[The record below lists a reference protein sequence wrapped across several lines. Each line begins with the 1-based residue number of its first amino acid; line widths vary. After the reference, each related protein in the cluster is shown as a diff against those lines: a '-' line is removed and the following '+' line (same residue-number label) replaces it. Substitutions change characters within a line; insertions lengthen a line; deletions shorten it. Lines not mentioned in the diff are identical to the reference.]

1 MSQDFKQPVL
11 LSLEGGN
18 AQPLSVRAKA
28 LVFSDPI
35 SATLLEYIERIAP
48 SEAPVLIGGET
59 GTGKELVA
67 RHIHLLSGRKG
78 PFLAVNCGAISDQ
91 LAESELFGHEAGAF
105 TGAVGKREGWFEAAN
120 EGTLFLDEIGDLP
133 LPLQVKLLRVL
144 QEKEVVR
151 IGSRKSIPVNVRLV
165 VATNVD
171 LDYAVSAG
179 HFRRDLL
186 YRINIAHVKL
196 PPLRERPGDIM
207 PLAEH
212 FLKTYATKM
221 GHRLPQFSSAAI
233 ELLLHYSWPGN
244 IRELEN
250 VVHFAL
256 LVASGEKIE
265 SSHLKVTGGWNTGNN
280 FQQVPQPVHAPQF
293 VQPFAQHLPQSAHN
307 TGSYNAA
314 NANGTGTNGFN
325 ANGFGNHP
333 TNAQGGSDGNDPM
346 TAIAKQLR
354 RIFNEQGNGNHF
366 DSLER
371 LIVHEAFAH
380 VRSNQVHASALLG
393 ISRNVMRTLLKRHGL
408 LVESGYAKGSDAS
421 LTDDEPVLST
431 LDGSLAS

>member
-1 MSQDFKQPVL
+1 VIQENKQPVL

-91 LAESELFGHEAGAF
+91 LAESELFGHEAGSF

-186 YRINIAHVKL
+186 YRINIAQVKL
-196 PPLRERPGDIM
+196 PPLRERPGDIL

-212 FLKTYATKM
+212 FLKTYSQRM
-221 GHRLPQFSSAAI
+221 GYRQPQFSAGAI
-233 ELLLHYSWPGN
+233 ELLLTYSWPGN

-256 LVASGEKIE
+256 LVSSGDKIE
-265 SSHLKVTGGWNTGNN
+265 PAHLKVTGGWNTGSNH
-280 FQQVPQPVHAPQF
+280 QQVPQPVH
-293 VQPFAQHLPQSAHN
+293 QPLHSVN
-307 TGSYNAA
+307 TQTHAFGNP
-314 NANGTGTNGFN
+314 
-325 ANGFGNHP
+325 GFGVHP
-333 TNAQGGSDGNDPM
+333 GSLNGSDNGSGNSDDPM

-354 RIFNEQGNGNHF
+354 RLFTEQGDSNHF
-366 DSLER
+366 DKLES

-380 VRSNQVHASALLG
+380 VRSNQVHGAALLG

-408 LVESGYAKGSDAS
+408 LADAGFTRTSDG
-421 LTDDEPVLST
+421 TDQDDELQ
-431 LDGSLAS
+431 SLNASFAG

>member
-1 MSQDFKQPVL
+1 MPESSKPPVV

-35 SATLLEYIERIAP
+35 SADLLEYIERISP

-78 PFLAVNCGAISDQ
+78 PFLAVNCGAISDH
-91 LAESELFGHEAGAF
+91 LAESELFGHEAGSF

-120 EGTLFLDEIGDLP
+120 GGTLFLDEIGDLP

-151 IGSRKSIPVNVRLV
+151 IGSRKSIPVDVRLV
-165 VATNVD
+165 AATNVD
-171 LDYAVSAG
+171 LDYAVNAG

-196 PPLRERPGDIM
+196 PPLRDRPGDVL
-207 PLAEH
+207 PLAEY
-212 FLKTYATKM
+212 FLKSYSQRM
-221 GHRLPQFSSAAI
+221 GQKLPEFSAEAI
-233 ELLLHYSWPGN
+233 DLLLNYSWPGN

-256 LVASGEKIE
+256 LVAGTNIIDA
-265 SSHLKVTGGWNTGNN
+265 SHLKVTGGWDTGASRATSAPIQNIN
-280 FQQVPQPVHAPQF
+280 RQPQELAAATPVYQTAA
-293 VQPFAQHLPQSAHN
+293 AQDDPLIII
-307 TGSYNAA
+307 
-314 NANGTGTNGFN
+314 
-325 ANGFGNHP
+325 
-333 TNAQGGSDGNDPM
+333 AQ
-346 TAIAKQLR
+346 QLR
-354 RIFNEQGNGNHF
+354 RLFTDYGDGPHF
-366 DSLER
+366 EKLES
-371 LIVHEAFAH
+371 LIVHQAFAY
-380 VRSNQVHASALLG
+380 VRSNQVHGAALLG

-408 LVESGYAKGSDAS
+408 L
-421 LTDDEPVLST
+421 TDQYQGRGGNEGETHHFVSELQA
-431 LDGSLAS
+431 G

>member
-1 MSQDFKQPVL
+1 MSDTSKQSIV

-28 LVFSDPI
+28 LVFSDPV
-35 SATLLEYIERIAP
+35 SADLLAYIERISP

-91 LAESELFGHEAGAF
+91 LAESELFGHEAGSF

-120 EGTLFLDEIGDLP
+120 GGTLFLDEIGDLP

-151 IGSRKSIPVNVRLV
+151 IGSRKSIAVDVRLV
-165 VATNVD
+165 AATNVD

-196 PPLRERPGDIM
+196 PPLRDRPGDVL
-207 PLAEH
+207 PLAAH
-212 FLKTYATKM
+212 FLKTYSQRM
-221 GHRLPQFSSAAI
+221 GHRQPQFSAEAA

-256 LVASGEKIE
+256 LVAGTDIIDA
-265 SSHLKVTGGWNTGNN
+265 SHLKVTGGWDTGASQPSRPFITAQNTHPGSGL
-280 FQQVPQPVHAPQF
+280 PGSGLPGSGHPGSGYPDATSGSLP
-293 VQPFAQHLPQSAHN
+293 PSGPSGDDPLSIIAQ
-307 TGSYNAA
+307 
-314 NANGTGTNGFN
+314 
-325 ANGFGNHP
+325 
-333 TNAQGGSDGNDPM
+333 
-346 TAIAKQLR
+346 QLR
-354 RIFNEQGNGNHF
+354 RLFVKYGDDAHF
-366 DSLER
+366 ENLEK
-371 LIVHEAFAH
+371 LIVSEAFH
-380 VRSNQVHASALLG
+380 YVKSNQVHAAALLG
-393 ISRNVMRTLLKRHGL
+393 ISRNVMRTLLKRHGF
-408 LVESGYAKGSDAS
+408 
-421 LTDDEPVLST
+421 
-431 LDGSLAS
+431 LDGPYLRTDEKYHANNVAEAENSVLPTHQYY

>member
-1 MSQDFKQPVL
+1 MIQENKQPVL

-59 GTGKELVA
+59 GTGKELIA

-91 LAESELFGHEAGAF
+91 LAESELFGHEAGSF

-186 YRINIAHVKL
+186 YRINIAQVKL
-196 PPLRERPGDIM
+196 PPLRERPGDVL

-212 FLKTYATKM
+212 FLKVYSQRM
-221 GHRLPQFSSAAI
+221 GYRQPQFSAGAV
-233 ELLLHYSWPGN
+233 ELLLTYSWPGN

-256 LVASGEKIE
+256 LVSSGDKIE
-265 SSHLKVTGGWNTGNN
+265 PAHLKVTGGWNTGTHH
-280 FQQVPQPVHAPQF
+280 QQVPQPVHQPLHNANTQAHGF
-293 VQPFAQHLPQSAHN
+293 SHSGFGVQP
-307 TGSYNAA
+307 GSPN
-314 NANGTGTNGFN
+314 
-325 ANGFGNHP
+325 
-333 TNAQGGSDGNDPM
+333 GSDISPGNGSGNSDDPM

-354 RIFNEQGNGNHF
+354 RLFIEQGDSDHF
-366 DSLER
+366 DKLES

-380 VRSNQVHASALLG
+380 VRSNQVHGAALLG

-408 LVESGYAKGSDAS
+408 LADTGFARSEDHTNEQDENFSADAS
-421 LTDDEPVLST
+421 Y
-431 LDGSLAS
+431 AR

>member
-1 MSQDFKQPVL
+1 MSQEFKQPVL

-67 RHIHLLSGRKG
+67 RHIHSLSGRKG

-91 LAESELFGHEAGAF
+91 LAESELFGHEAGSF

-133 LPLQVKLLRVL
+133 LPMQVKLLRVL

-165 VATNVD
+165 AATNVD

-196 PPLRERPGDIM
+196 PPLRERPGDVM

-212 FLKTYATKM
+212 FLKTYAQKM
-221 GHRLPQFSSAAI
+221 GHRIPQFSPAAVQ
-233 ELLLHYSWPGN
+233 LLLHYSWPGN

-256 LVASGEKIE
+256 LVASGDKIE
-265 SSHLKVTGGWNTGNN
+265 PSHLKVTGGWNTGNS
-280 FQQVPQPVHAPQF
+280 FQQIPQPVHAPQNVPQ
-293 VQPFAQHLPQSAHN
+293 VQAVKNGGYSSPYSNQHSSPYGHPGSQFPNHN
-307 TGSYNAA
+307 NGS
-314 NANGTGTNGFN
+314 G
-325 ANGFGNHP
+325 
-333 TNAQGGSDGNDPM
+333 DGDDPM
-346 TAIAKQLR
+346 TVIAKQLR
-354 RIFNEQGNGNHF
+354 RLFTEQGNGNHF
-366 DSLER
+366 DNLES

-408 LVESGYAKGSDAS
+408 LVDSGYKQNEPDNYDNNANVTSLDAS
-421 LTDDEPVLST
+421 LA
-431 LDGSLAS
+431 G

>member
-1 MSQDFKQPVL
+1 MPDSSKPPVV

-35 SATLLEYIERIAP
+35 SADLLEYIERISP

-78 PFLAVNCGAISDQ
+78 PFLAVNCGAISDH
-91 LAESELFGHEAGAF
+91 LAESELFGHEAGSF

-120 EGTLFLDEIGDLP
+120 GGTLFLDEIGDLP

-151 IGSRKSIPVNVRLV
+151 IGSRKSIPVDVRLV
-165 VATNVD
+165 AATNVD
-171 LDYAVSAG
+171 LDYAVNAG

-196 PPLRERPGDIM
+196 PPLRDRPGDVL
-207 PLAEH
+207 PLAEY
-212 FLKTYATKM
+212 FLKSYSQRM
-221 GHRLPQFSSAAI
+221 GQKLPEFSAEAI
-233 ELLLHYSWPGN
+233 DLLLNYSWPGN

-256 LVASGEKIE
+256 LVAGTNIIDA
-265 SSHLKVTGGWNTGNN
+265 SHLKVTGGWD
-280 FQQVPQPVHAPQF
+280 
-293 VQPFAQHLPQSAHN
+293 
-307 TGSYNAA
+307 TGSARTASPALQNINKRPQQHGVPTSFAAA
-314 NANGTGTNGFN
+314 NTQDDPFTII
-325 ANGFGNHP
+325 
-333 TNAQGGSDGNDPM
+333 AQ
-346 TAIAKQLR
+346 QLR
-354 RIFNEQGNGNHF
+354 RLFTEQGDGPHF
-366 DSLER
+366 EKLES
-371 LIVHEAFAH
+371 LIVHQAFAY
-380 VRSNQVHASALLG
+380 VRSNQVHGAALLG

-408 LVESGYAKGSDAS
+408 L
-421 LTDDEPVLST
+421 TDHYQSRINGEGEAHSFANELQA
-431 LDGSLAS
+431 G

>member
-1 MSQDFKQPVL
+1 MSDTSKQPVV

-28 LVFSDPI
+28 LVFSDPV
-35 SATLLEYIERIAP
+35 SAELLEYIERISP

-78 PFLAVNCGAISDQ
+78 PFLAVNCGAISDH
-91 LAESELFGHEAGAF
+91 LAESELFGHEAGSF

-120 EGTLFLDEIGDLP
+120 GGTLFLDEIGDLP

-151 IGSRKSIPVNVRLV
+151 IGSRKSIAVDVRLV
-165 VATNVD
+165 AATNVD
-171 LDYAVSAG
+171 LDYAVNAG

-196 PPLRERPGDIM
+196 PPLRERPGDVL
-207 PLAEH
+207 PLAEY
-212 FLKTYATKM
+212 FLKLYSQRM
-221 GHRLPQFSSAAI
+221 GYRTPQFSPEALD
-233 ELLLHYSWPGN
+233 LLLHYSWPGN

-256 LVASGEKIE
+256 LVAGSDTIDA
-265 SSHLKVTGGWNTGNN
+265 SHLKVTGGWNTGTHNAHEG
-280 FQQVPQPVHAPQF
+280 QAHAARTTESTAAGTATASQGS
-293 VQPFAQHLPQSAHN
+293 VSAVSRN
-307 TGSYNAA
+307 SA
-314 NANGTGTNGFN
+314 
-325 ANGFGNHP
+325 
-333 TNAQGGSDGNDPM
+333 DPM
-346 TAIAKQLR
+346 TIIGQQLR
-354 RIFNEQGNGNHF
+354 RLFAESGDGPHF
-366 DSLER
+366 DQLES
-371 LIVHEAFAH
+371 LIVNEAFAY
-380 VRSNQVHASALLG
+380 VKSNQVHGAALLG

-408 LVESGYAKGSDAS
+408 LVDHSLVRAADAAERSKQFNESFARVNEGLKGLHA
-421 LTDDEPVLST
+421 V
-431 LDGSLAS
+431 

>member
-1 MSQDFKQPVL
+1 MIQENKQPVL

-48 SEAPVLIGGET
+48 SDAPVLIGGET

-91 LAESELFGHEAGAF
+91 LAESELFGHEAGSF

-186 YRINIAHVKL
+186 YRINIAQVKL
-196 PPLRERPGDIM
+196 PPLRERPGDVL

-212 FLKTYATKM
+212 FLKTYSQRM
-221 GHRLPQFSSAAI
+221 GYRQPQFSAGAV
-233 ELLLHYSWPGN
+233 ELLLTYSWPGN

-256 LVASGEKIE
+256 LVSSGDKIE
-265 SSHLKVTGGWNTGNN
+265 PAHLKVTGGWNTGTQH
-280 FQQVPQPVHAPQF
+280 QQVPQPVH
-293 VQPFAQHLPQSAHN
+293 QPLHSANNQAH
-307 TGSYNAA
+307 S
-314 NANGTGTNGFN
+314 FN
-325 ANGFGNHP
+325 NSGFGVQ
-333 TNAQGGSDGNDPM
+333 QGSLNGSDNNSGNGSGNSDDPM

-354 RIFNEQGNGNHF
+354 RLFTEQGDSDHF
-366 DSLER
+366 DKLES

-380 VRSNQVHASALLG
+380 VRSNQVHGAALLG

-408 LVESGYAKGSDAS
+408 LADTGFTRVGEHSDQE
-421 LTDDEPVLST
+421 DELQNLNPSFA
-431 LDGSLAS
+431 G

>member
-1 MSQDFKQPVL
+1 MIQENKQPVL

-28 LVFSDPI
+28 LVFSDPV
-35 SATLLEYIERIAP
+35 SAKLLEYIERIAP
-48 SEAPVLIGGET
+48 SDAPVLINGET

-91 LAESELFGHEAGAF
+91 LAESELFGHEAGSF

-133 LPLQVKLLRVL
+133 LPMQVKLLRVL
-144 QEKEVVR
+144 QEKEIVR
-151 IGSRKSIPVNVRLV
+151 IGSRKSIPINVRLV

-171 LDYAVSAG
+171 LDYAVTAG

-186 YRINIAHVKL
+186 YRINIAQVKL
-196 PPLRERPGDIM
+196 PPLRERPGDVL

-212 FLKTYATKM
+212 FLKTYTQRM
-221 GHRLPQFSSAAI
+221 GYRQPQFSASAI
-233 ELLLHYSWPGN
+233 ELLLTYSWPGN

-256 LVASGEKIE
+256 LVSSGDKIE
-265 SSHLKVTGGWNTGNN
+265 PAHLKVTGGWNTGAQNQN
-280 FQQVPQPVHAPQF
+280 HQALLSANQQNTPRDAQITQPPVTQN
-293 VQPFAQHLPQSAHN
+293 S
-307 TGSYNAA
+307 S
-314 NANGTGTNGFN
+314 
-325 ANGFGNHP
+325 
-333 TNAQGGSDGNDPM
+333 GGGDDPM

-354 RIFNEQGNGNHF
+354 RLFTEYGDGQHF
-366 DSLER
+366 DNLES
-371 LIVHEAFAH
+371 LIVHEAFAFA
-380 VRSNQVHASALLG
+380 RNNQVHTSALLG

-408 LVESGYAKGSDAS
+408 LVDAGYSRKDDATDNEQDVSEFDAS
-421 LTDDEPVLST
+421 F
-431 LDGSLAS
+431 AR

>member
-1 MSQDFKQPVL
+1 MIQENKQPVL

-48 SEAPVLIGGET
+48 SDAPVLIGGET

-91 LAESELFGHEAGAF
+91 LAESELFGHEAGSF

-133 LPLQVKLLRVL
+133 LPMQVKLLRVL
-144 QEKEVVR
+144 QEKEIVR

-186 YRINIAHVKL
+186 YRINIAQVKL
-196 PPLRERPGDIM
+196 PPLRERPGDIL

-212 FLKTYATKM
+212 FLKTYSQRM
-221 GHRLPQFSSAAI
+221 GYRQPQFSTGAV
-233 ELLLHYSWPGN
+233 ELLLTYSWPGN

-256 LVASGEKIE
+256 LVSSGDKIE
-265 SSHLKVTGGWNTGNN
+265 PAHLKVTGGWNTGTQH
-280 FQQVPQPVHAPQF
+280 QQVPQLVH
-293 VQPFAQHLPQSAHN
+293 QPLHSANNQAH
-307 TGSYNAA
+307 S
-314 NANGTGTNGFN
+314 FN
-325 ANGFGNHP
+325 HSGFG
-333 TNAQGGSDGNDPM
+333 TQQGPLNGSDNNSGNGSGSSDDPM

-354 RIFNEQGNGNHF
+354 RLFTEQGDSDHF
-366 DSLER
+366 DKLES

-380 VRSNQVHASALLG
+380 VRSNQVHGAALLG

-408 LVESGYAKGSDAS
+408 LSDAPFVRAEDNS
-421 LTDDEPVLST
+421 EQESELQNLNSSFA
-431 LDGSLAS
+431 G

>member
-1 MSQDFKQPVL
+1 MIQENKQPVL

-91 LAESELFGHEAGAF
+91 LAESELFGHEAGSF

-186 YRINIAHVKL
+186 YRINIAQVKL
-196 PPLRERPGDIM
+196 PPLRERPGDVL

-212 FLKTYATKM
+212 FLKTYSQRM
-221 GHRLPQFSSAAI
+221 GYRQPQFSAGAI
-233 ELLLHYSWPGN
+233 ELLLTYSWPGN

-256 LVASGEKIE
+256 LVSSGDKIE
-265 SSHLKVTGGWNTGNN
+265 PAHLKVTGGWNTGSNH
-280 FQQVPQPVHAPQF
+280 QQVPQPVH
-293 VQPFAQHLPQSAHN
+293 QPLH
-307 TGSYNAA
+307 AA
-314 NANGTGTNGFN
+314 NIQTHPFGNS
-325 ANGFGNHP
+325 GFGTQPGSLNGSG
-333 TNAQGGSDGNDPM
+333 GGSGNSDDPM

-354 RIFNEQGNGNHF
+354 RLFTEQGDSDHF
-366 DSLER
+366 DKLES

-380 VRSNQVHASALLG
+380 VRSNQVHGAALLG

-408 LVESGYAKGSDAS
+408 LADTGFTRAQDNADQEDELQSLNAS
-421 LTDDEPVLST
+421 FA
-431 LDGSLAS
+431 G

>member
-1 MSQDFKQPVL
+1 MSDSSKQPVV

-35 SATLLEYIERIAP
+35 SADLLEYIERISP

-67 RHIHLLSGRKG
+67 RHIHLLSGRTG
-78 PFLAVNCGAISDQ
+78 PFLAVNCGAISDH

-120 EGTLFLDEIGDLP
+120 GGTLFLDEIGDLP

-151 IGSRKSIPVNVRLV
+151 IGSRKSIAVDVRLV
-165 VATNVD
+165 AATNVD
-171 LDYAVSAG
+171 LDFAVSAG

-196 PPLRERPGDIM
+196 PPLRDRPGDIL
-207 PLAEH
+207 PLAEY
-212 FLKTYATKM
+212 FLKSYSTRM
-221 GHRLPQFSSAAI
+221 GHKQPQFSVEAI

-256 LVASGEKIE
+256 LVSGSDIVDT
-265 SSHLKVTGGWNTGNN
+265 SHLKVTGGWSTGSAHHVSQPIPNVSN
-280 FQQVPQPVHAPQF
+280 VLQRDFQPQSQPVEIINN
-293 VQPFAQHLPQSAHN
+293 VQA
-307 TGSYNAA
+307 
-314 NANGTGTNGFN
+314 
-325 ANGFGNHP
+325 
-333 TNAQGGSDGNDPM
+333 DPLSV
-346 TAIAKQLR
+346 IAVQLR
-354 RIFNEQGNGNHF
+354 RLFSEYGDGQHF
-366 DSLER
+366 EALESLV
-371 LIVHEAFAH
+371 VHQAFAH
-380 VRSNQVHASALLG
+380 VKSNQVHGAALLG

-408 LVESGYAKGSDAS
+408 L
-421 LTDDEPVLST
+421 TDKDSSKIIDDDSQIFVDELLV
-431 LDGSLAS
+431 G

>member
-1 MSQDFKQPVL
+1 MSQENKQPVL

-91 LAESELFGHEAGAF
+91 LAESELFGHEAGSF

-186 YRINIAHVKL
+186 YRINIAQVKL
-196 PPLRERPGDIM
+196 PPLRERPGDIL

-212 FLKTYATKM
+212 FLKTYSQRM
-221 GHRLPQFSSAAI
+221 GYRQPQFSAGAVD
-233 ELLLHYSWPGN
+233 LLVTYSWPGN

-256 LVASGEKIE
+256 LVSSGDKIE
-265 SSHLKVTGGWNTGNN
+265 PAHLKVTGGWNTGSNH
-280 FQQVPQPVHAPQF
+280 QQVPQPVHQPQ
-293 VQPFAQHLPQSAHN
+293 HS
-307 TGSYNAA
+307 
-314 NANGTGTNGFN
+314 ANGQNHSFGS
-325 ANGFGNHP
+325 NGFGVHHGGLN
-333 TNAQGGSDGNDPM
+333 GSDNGLGNNSGHGSGSGDDPM

-354 RIFNEQGNGNHF
+354 RLFTEQGDSDHF
-366 DSLER
+366 DKLES

-380 VRSNQVHASALLG
+380 VRSNQVHGAALLG

-408 LVESGYAKGSDAS
+408 LADTSFRGSDGDQEDDVQHLNAS
-421 LTDDEPVLST
+421 YA
-431 LDGSLAS
+431 G

>member
-1 MSQDFKQPVL
+1 VSDLIKQPVV

-35 SATLLEYIERIAP
+35 SASLLEYIERISP

-91 LAESELFGHEAGAF
+91 LAESELFGHEAGSF
-105 TGAVGKREGWFEAAN
+105 TGATGKREGWFEAAN
-120 EGTLFLDEIGDLP
+120 GGTLFLDEIGDLP
-133 LPLQVKLLRVL
+133 LPMQVKLLRVL

-151 IGSRKSIPVNVRLV
+151 IGSRKPVAVDVRLV
-165 VATNVD
+165 AATNVD

-196 PPLRERPGDIM
+196 PPLRDRPGDVL
-207 PLAEH
+207 PLAEY
-212 FLKTYATKM
+212 FLKSYSLRM
-221 GHRLPQFSSAAI
+221 GYKQPQFSVEATK
-233 ELLLHYSWPGN
+233 LLLHYSWPGN

-250 VVHFAL
+250 VIHFAL
-256 LVASGEKIE
+256 LVAGTDIIDA
-265 SSHLKVTGGWNTGNN
+265 SHLKVTGGWNTGADTSNN
-280 FQQVPQPVHAPQF
+280 YQASSQQPLPSLTQPTAGNSVVPITKSNDDPLSII
-293 VQPFAQHLPQSAHN
+293 AQ
-307 TGSYNAA
+307 
-314 NANGTGTNGFN
+314 
-325 ANGFGNHP
+325 
-333 TNAQGGSDGNDPM
+333 
-346 TAIAKQLR
+346 QLR
-354 RIFNEQGNGNHF
+354 KLFIEAGDNAHF
-366 DSLER
+366 DKLEN

-380 VRSNQVHASALLG
+380 VRSNQVHGAALLG

-408 LVESGYAKGSDAS
+408 LTDTSFARFEDNFSDR
-421 LTDDEPVLST
+421 EVRV
-431 LDGSLAS
+431 

>member
-1 MSQDFKQPVL
+1 MIQENKQPVL

-48 SEAPVLIGGET
+48 SDAPVLIGGET

-91 LAESELFGHEAGAF
+91 LAESELFGHEAGSF

-186 YRINIAHVKL
+186 YRINIAQVKL
-196 PPLRERPGDIM
+196 PPLRERPGDVL

-212 FLKTYATKM
+212 FLKTYSQRM
-221 GHRLPQFSSAAI
+221 GYRQPQFSDGAV
-233 ELLLHYSWPGN
+233 ELLLTYSWPGN

-256 LVASGEKIE
+256 LVSSGDKIE
-265 SSHLKVTGGWNTGNN
+265 PAHLKVTGGWNTGTQH
-280 FQQVPQPVHAPQF
+280 QQVPQPVHQPLHSASTHAHTFNHSGF
-293 VQPFAQHLPQSAHN
+293 VAQ
-307 TGSYNAA
+307 
-314 NANGTGTNGFN
+314 
-325 ANGFGNHP
+325 
-333 TNAQGGSDGNDPM
+333 QGPLNGSDNNSGNGSGDGDDPM

-354 RIFNEQGNGNHF
+354 RLFTEQGDSDHF
-366 DSLER
+366 DKLES

-380 VRSNQVHASALLG
+380 VRSNQVHGAALLG

-408 LVESGYAKGSDAS
+408 LADTGFTRAGDHSDQE
-421 LTDDEPVLST
+421 DELQNLNPSFA
-431 LDGSLAS
+431 G